1 MVWQQ
6 GSTVIKS
13 KELIPTVCTVS
24 SIFNRNTTKQMSS
37 QNVQHPSSTNPSLV
51 PPPPQR
57 NVASEGKREREALW
71 LNALRLLAVNSPPSP
86 LGWPLLWTY
95 EPCHSVWCWETVQ
108 GLLIK
113 YYSPLN
119 GWRLAS
125 VGMLGLNLPPG
136 QMCVCV
142 CVCAW
147 ESVCVCV
154 CVDMKGKAGREGVV
168 VHVPQCKWI
177 ACF

>member
-1 MVWQQ
+1 MSRVKWRGWGWGGERTCEGNIWFSSKVYLAWSQQ
-6 GSTVIKS
+6 T
-13 KELIPTVCTVS
+13 
-24 SIFNRNTTKQMSS
+24 SS
-37 QNVQHPSSTNPSLV
+37 QHLSRSSTSFLLSCQLHPRGAQHLSAE
-51 PPPPQR
+51 QQ
-57 NVASEGKREREALW
+57 EALW
-71 LNALRLLAVNSPPSP
+71 LNALRLLAANSLLLP

-95 EPCHSVWCWETVQ
+95 DPRHSVWCWETVQ

-142 CVCAW
+142 YVCM
-147 ESVCVCV
+147 
-154 CVDMKGKAGREGVV
+154 DMKRQPERVGVAVHGPGCKCITCFLGGGRLRM
-168 VHVPQCKWI
+168 
-177 ACF
+177 